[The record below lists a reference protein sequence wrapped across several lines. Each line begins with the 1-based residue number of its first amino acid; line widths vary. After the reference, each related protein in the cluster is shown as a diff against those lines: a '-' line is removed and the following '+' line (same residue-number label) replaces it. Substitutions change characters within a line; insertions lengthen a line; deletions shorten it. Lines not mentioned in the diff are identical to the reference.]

1 MNVPEAVA
9 AYAALAKSLGM
20 TPAALALAF
29 VGSRWFTASTIIGAT
44 TMAQLKENIDNV
56 QVGLQ
61 SGVEAAIDEIHNR
74 YPNPAV

>member
-1 MNVPEAVA
+1 MNVPEAVT

-20 TPAALALAF
+20 SPAALALAF
-29 VGSRWFTASTIIGAT
+29 VGSRWFTASTIVGAT
-44 TMAQLKENIDNV
+44 TLNQLKENIDNA

-61 SGVEAAIDEIHNR
+61 SGAEAAIDEIHHR